1 MIRKIDGLNK
11 KKIIVNYIIVF
22 FIFMVLTSGKSVVL
36 NTAFPNSNYLIG
48 EHIKMYYG
56 NLPFHNGI
64 EIDNVRVIDKVSHAD
79 RLAVLYEFEEEKDTK
94 EAIII
99 YSLNERGKLMG
110 SKGIRTIDSRFF
122 DPLHYN
128 DDIPFRVVTVEEG
141 FKDILFIFGKNDDG
155 HNKAHIEHL
164 NPYDGNVYEVT
175 LEDGYFM
182 KFVDSVEMD
191 QWRIKV
197 RFAD

>member
-1 MIRKIDGLNK
+1 MKEEVMGNINK
-11 KKIIVNYIIVF
+11 KFILKYLAII
-22 FIFMVLTSGKSVVL
+22 FIFLVLTSGKTVIL
-36 NTAFPNSNYLIG
+36 NTRFPNSNYLIE

-56 NLPFHNGI
+56 NLPFDNGI
-64 EIDNVRVIDKVSHAD
+64 DMDDVRVIDKVNHAD
-79 RLAVLYEFEEEKDTK
+79 RLAVLYDFEEEGDTK
-94 EAIII
+94 KAIII
-99 YSLNERGKLMG
+99 YSLSEHGKLMG

-128 DDIPFRVVTVEEG
+128 DDIPFRAVTVEEG

-191 QWRIKV
+191 QWRVKV